1 MFFAMRL
8 LSDSLSII
16 QKSRFPAEKIRM
28 TQRGHGH
35 RNINHVKIRRKS
47 CITEIRMEKERFFY
61 SEREKRPVG
70 NACMWLAE

>member
-1 MFFAMRL
+1 
-8 LSDSLSII
+8 
-16 QKSRFPAEKIRM
+16 M